1 MGEVAVNEEAIATL
15 KGYALEEM
23 RKMSD
28 PTGPKRKSMHI
39 TITRDEGGYMV
50 HEIINP
56 LDVEVD
62 DFRFHEED
70 AEIVWDPQV
79 LKDANGFEAMSICR
93 ILC

>member
-39 TITRDEGGYMV
+39 TITRDEGGHMI

-56 LDVEVD
+56 LEVEVD
-62 DFRFHEED
+62 DWRFHEAD
-70 AEIVWDPQV
+70 AELVWGPQEIT
-79 LKDANGFEAMSICR
+79 DANNFTAISVCR